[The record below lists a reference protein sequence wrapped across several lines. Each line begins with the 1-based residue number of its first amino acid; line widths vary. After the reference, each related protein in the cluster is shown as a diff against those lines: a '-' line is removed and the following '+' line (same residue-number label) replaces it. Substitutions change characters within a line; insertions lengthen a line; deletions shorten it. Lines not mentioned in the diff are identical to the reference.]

1 PPPPPPAAALAAL
14 ALTACGAE
22 KTDADGS
29 QGALADTAGSPS
41 GVAFTE
47 MLNTVA
53 QQCPPNAPAQTPSSG
68 PAQRPS
74 SGPAQTLRSGPAQ
87 TLPSGPAQRPSSGE
101 TPPPGETPPSDAIEP
116 MVPTAGPEVELNA
129 RDWCASNL
137 HEERIAHALWDLA
150 DPTPTEVRKILND
163 LGYIDERIHDLKQS
177 GAATHF
183 FLDLRDQGG
192 RLCLDGSAAGEQT
205 VVDKCVA
212 PATGPFAPGER
223 KV

>member
-1 PPPPPPAAALAAL
+1 MVAVTCFQTRGMRNRTSAPTGTTAPSPRRLWPALACAALAAL

-22 KTDADGS
+22 KPDADRSPGSRADSAGS
-29 QGALADTAGSPS
+29 QQ

-47 MLNTVA
+47 MLQQVA
-53 QQCPPNAPAQTPSSG
+53 QQCPPSAPPQAP
-68 PAQRPS
+68 P
-74 SGPAQTLRSGPAQ
+74 SGPAQTSP
-87 TLPSGPAQRPSSGE
+87 SGE
-101 TPPPGETPPSDAIEP
+101 TPPAGAVEP
-116 MVPTAGPEVELNA
+116 IAPTAGPEVELNA

-137 HEERIAHALWDLA
+137 HEERITQALWNLA
-150 DPTPTEVRKILND
+150 DPTPAKVRKILND

-177 GAATHF
+177 GTATRF

-212 PATGPFAPGER
+212 PATGPFTPGER
-223 KV
+223 TA